1 VKRLGG
7 KPLCQT
13 PITYVDIR
21 AFAHATED
29 PDKVIEAVRHLLP
42 ASHVDEIIF
51 KRRNLKGHYGN
62 PITLFETRVK
72 KKEIVNAIVE
82 TLSSGLSE
90 LNKETLQ
97 RNINSHLEKGSLYI
111 RLDKQAA
118 FQEEFK
124 LCTSDP
130 VRIRMRFRIR
140 RLEDI
145 IEICRE
151 LEMLP

>member
-1 VKRLGG
+1 M
-7 KPLCQT
+7 CQT

-97 RNINSHLEKGSLYI
+97 RNISAHMEKGSLYI

-118 FQEEFK
+118 FQGEFK
-124 LCTSDP
+124 LCTADP
-130 VRIRMRFRIR
+130 VRIRMRFRIKR
-140 RLEDI
+140 RENI

>member
-1 VKRLGG
+1 MKRLGG

-97 RNINSHLEKGSLYI
+97 RNISAHMEKGSLYI

-118 FQEEFK
+118 FQGEFK
-124 LCTSDP
+124 LCTADP
-130 VRIRMRFRIR
+130 VRIRMRFRIKR
-140 RLEDI
+140 RENI